1 MEELSTLREELRK
14 CGEALIAIA
23 SRLESSQEKTT
34 PTVPEEAPSLED
46 VRAVLAE
53 KARDGLTPQVREL
66 LKKYGAD
73 KLSSVRAED
82 YRALLEDVEGIT
94 NAR

>member
-1 MEELSTLREELRK
+1 MEELSTLREEIRK
-14 CGEALIAIA
+14 CGEALIKIA
-23 SRLESSQEKTT
+23 SRLGTSPEETT
-34 PTVPEEAPSLED
+34 PTPPEKAPSLED

-73 KLSSVRAED
+73 KLSSVRPED
-82 YRALLEDVEGIT
+82 YRALMKDVEGIT
-94 NAR
+94 NA

>member
-14 CGEALIAIA
+14 CGEALIKIA
-23 SRLESSQEKTT
+23 SRLSTS
-34 PTVPEEAPSLED
+34 PEEKAPSIEEKAPSLED

-73 KLSSVRAED
+73 KLSAVHPED
-82 YRALLEDVEGIT
+82 YRALMKDVEGIT
-94 NAR
+94 NA